1 MDYYDALAYARWVGK
16 DLPYEDEWER
26 AARGTDGRTYP
37 WGNEP
42 ELGEA
47 NTARL
52 GHKMTVP
59 VGWHAMNVS
68 PEGVC
73 DLIGN
78 VWEITH
84 SPAPGGGIVVRGG
97 SWYDFVLYAKGWFR
111 FASRVDARNGTIGF
125 RCVRRERRP
134 PRRGSRGAGAHRGR
148 GPRGASRRPS
158 PRPTQASFSAERR
171 DLVPGLPPPAPAPRR
186 PAGGG
191 EARGRARAD
200 ARLRPQGAGQGL
212 APAAARP
219 PSGTHPA
226 ATQDAAMPP
235 GEAPAAAPPPGQ
247 GRRSPS
253 RRRRRPRP

>member
-1 MDYYDALAYARWVGK
+1 MRDTGHRPPLYWPDGTLPDELRDHPVVGVDYFDALAYARWVGK

-68 PEGVC
+68 PEGAC

-125 RCVRRERRP
+125 RCVRRERDRP
-134 PRRGSRGAGAHRGR
+134 DADREVPPHAVDAAIEER
-148 GPRGASRRPS
+148 RRPQ
-158 PRPTQASFSAERR
+158 PTPDPASFSAERR
-171 DLVPGLPPPAPAPRR
+171 DLVPDYR
-186 PAGGG
+186 
-191 EARGRARAD
+191 
-200 ARLRPQGAGQGL
+200 RLR
-212 APAAARP
+212 
-219 PSGTHPA
+219 
-226 ATQDAAMPP
+226 
-235 GEAPAAAPPPGQ
+235 
-247 GRRSPS
+247 RSSPIG
-253 RRRRRPRP
+253 RRRRRP